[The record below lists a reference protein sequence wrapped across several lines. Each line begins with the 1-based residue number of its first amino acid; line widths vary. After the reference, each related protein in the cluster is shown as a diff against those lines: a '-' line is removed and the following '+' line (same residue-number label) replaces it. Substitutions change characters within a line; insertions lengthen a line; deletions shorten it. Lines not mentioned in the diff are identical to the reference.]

1 MNWKSEESSKGT
13 VSWISMKR
21 WELVSVLEPSFS
33 HDHPV
38 CICRRPTAPDA
49 AEQVSSTAFPKLRW
63 RSMPVGWLSNPFAHN
78 LTVLGPS
85 IMRMRS
91 QLTQLPS
98 GFFRSLR
105 FLLYAARAASWL
117 RVSSS
122 SEVFL
127 LFLLLQFVRRGNSS
141 SYSLSFFLVGIQLIS
156 AVFVS
161 CIVLQWCFLFS
172 FWCRFGLVL
181 CLELYVRQYCSF
193 AL

>member
-1 MNWKSEESSKGT
+1 
-13 VSWISMKR
+13 MKR
-21 WELVSVLEPSFS
+21 WELMSVLQPSFS
-33 HDHPV
+33 HLHPV
-38 CICRRPTAPDA
+38 CICRRPTAPDD

-78 LTVLGPS
+78 LTVLVPS

-105 FLLYAARAASWL
+105 FLLYAARTATWL

-141 SYSLSFFLVGIQLIS
+141 SYSLSFFLVYMLVSSSSPLSLYLALFCIDVFFSLS
-156 AVFVS
+156 DAV
-161 CIVLQWCFLFS
+161 L
-172 FWCRFGLVL
+172 
-181 CLELYVRQYCSF
+181 
-193 AL
+193 A